1 MNTDKKTYNKEID
14 ESVERVN
21 NGQSVSNEEVMKEID
36 NLFVKPILFLDHDG
50 VICLSTEWGSRFKNK
65 EGLDSTF
72 DRFNDKAIK
81 VLNKIIE
88 ETDCE
93 IVISSDWRFHAT
105 LEQMQEL
112 YKIRGIKKLPIDY
125 TPSLTF
131 TTSSF
136 SNSYAEPNE
145 TRSYEIKDWLKKHP
159 EVTHWVA
166 VDDLDMSNHF
176 GPISGNHIWGLDNFV
191 HTPRS
196 SEGIKQSGIKEKII
210 KFLK

>member
-1 MNTDKKTYNKEID
+1 
-14 ESVERVN
+14 
-21 NGQSVSNEEVMKEID
+21 MKVI
-36 NLFVKPILFLDHDG
+36 FLDHDG
-50 VICLSTEWGSRFKNK
+50 VTCLSTEWGSRFKNK
-65 EGLDSTF
+65 EGLDSTV

-136 SNSYAEPNE
+136 SNSYPEPNE
-145 TRSYEIKDWLKKHP
+145 TRSYEIKDWLKQHP

-166 VDDLDMSNHF
+166 VDDLDMSNRF

-196 SEGIKQSGIKEKII
+196 SEGIKQSGIKEQIL
-210 KFLK
+210 KFLV

>member
-1 MNTDKKTYNKEID
+1 
-14 ESVERVN
+14 
-21 NGQSVSNEEVMKEID
+21 
-36 NLFVKPILFLDHDG
+36 
-50 VICLSTEWGSRFKNK
+50 
-65 EGLDSTF
+65 
-72 DRFNDKAIK
+72 
-81 VLNKIIE
+81 
-88 ETDCE
+88 
-93 IVISSDWRFHAT
+93 
-105 LEQMQEL
+105 MQEL
-112 YKIRGIKKLPIDY
+112 YKIRGIKKTPIDY

-131 TTSSF
+131 NTSSF
-136 SNSYAEPNE
+136 LSSYPDPNE
-145 TRSYEIKDWLKKHP
+145 TRSYEIKDWLKEHP